1 MTGDRQAACVRCG
14 IRLVYRRDRLVDGR
28 TMCAACAS
36 QRMEE
41 RANGWQARAACR
53 GEDSDIFY
61 ASDNYKT
68 NSRATEQARVE
79 AAKAICA
86 CCPVVEECLDA
97 ALATHEQYGVW
108 GGMTAAERERL
119 RPHARRVS
127 RDGGGW
133 KVIDDRGQQAR
144 TASLDAALD
153 FARRLAPQSTRP
165 KGTR

>member
-53 GEDSDIFY
+53 GEDSALFY
-61 ASDNYKT
+61 ADSK
-68 NSRATEQARVE
+68 RATEQARVE

-86 CCPVVEECLDA
+86 RCPVVEECLDA

-108 GGMTAAERERL
+108 GGMTAAERERM

-133 KVIDDRGQQAR
+133 KVTDDRGQQAR
-144 TASLDAALD
+144 TRSLDAALD
-153 FARRLAPQSTRP
+153 FARRTSTTER
-165 KGTR
+165 GTA